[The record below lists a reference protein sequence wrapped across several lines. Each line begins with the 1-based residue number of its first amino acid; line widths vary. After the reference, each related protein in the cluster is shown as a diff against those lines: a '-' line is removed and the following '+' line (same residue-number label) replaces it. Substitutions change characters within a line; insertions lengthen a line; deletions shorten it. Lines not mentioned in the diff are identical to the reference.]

1 MNALFTRAMRS
12 AEFRYHRA
20 TTPARNDRLDAAFAK
35 DRAGWLDQIDR
46 AIDRGVA
53 WLLPQA
59 DVSMS
64 VILCARKT
72 LERTGDQR
80 FAFVKEKAEHYRN
93 TIRDPAFRMFDK
105 DYNPDDPIYAHL
117 PDVMQVR
124 PYFPVELLMIDTV
137 WADVRHQP
145 DIVDRLKA
153 FEDNGFYGTTHIVV
167 GGMILLENGGAPAKD
182 VQAMM
187 AATVQTI
194 ARANDMTARAED
206 IFAERCMVLQWMDLH
221 HLVRPAWMM
230 RLVRNQLPD
239 GGWQAR
245 NMPPI
250 GQSNQHTA
258 IVTLA
263 ALAEFRA
270 QHRVK
275 A

>member
-1 MNALFTRAMRS
+1 MNAPSFITRVQRS
-12 AEFRYHRA
+12 VEFRYDRA
-20 TTPARNDRLDAAFAK
+20 TVPARNDKLDAEFAK
-35 DRAGWLDQIDR
+35 DGALWLDQIDA

-80 FAFVKEKAEHYRN
+80 FTFVREKAEHYRN

-137 WADVRHQP
+137 WADVRKAP
-145 DIVDRLKA
+145 DIVARLKA

-167 GGMILLENGGAPAKD
+167 GGLILLENGGAPATQ

-187 AATVQTI
+187 QATVDTI
-194 ARANDMTARAED
+194 RRANDMTARAED
-206 IFAERCMVLQWMDLH
+206 IFAERCMVLQWMDRHDLI
-221 HLVRPAWMM
+221 RPAWIM

-270 QHRVK
+270 QHR
-275 A
+275 

>member
-1 MNALFTRAMRS
+1 MKSLLTRAVRS

-20 TTPARNDRLDAAFAK
+20 TAPAGNDRLDAQFAQSR
-35 DRAGWLDQIDR
+35 DLWLTQIDR
-46 AIDRGVA
+46 AIDRGIA
-53 WLLPQA
+53 WFLPQA

-72 LERTGDQR
+72 LERTGDLR
-80 FAFVKEKAEHYRN
+80 FSFVNEKAEHYRR

-105 DYNPDDPIYAHL
+105 NYNPDDPNLGHL

-153 FEDNGFYGTTHIVV
+153 FDDNGFYGTTHIVV
-167 GGMILLENGGAPAKD
+167 GGLILLENGGAPAD
-182 VQAMM
+182 VVREMM
-187 AATVQTI
+187 NATVDTI
-194 ARANDMTARAED
+194 RRANEITARAED
-206 IFAERCMVLQWMDLH
+206 IFAERCMVLQWLDLH
-221 HLVRPAWMM
+221 QFVRPAWIM
-230 RLVRNQLPD
+230 RLVRNQLAD

-250 GQSNQHTA
+250 GKSNQHTT

-270 QHRVK
+270 QHR
-275 A
+275 

>member
-1 MNALFTRAMRS
+1 MNALFTRAVRS
-12 AEFRYHRA
+12 AEFRLHRA
-20 TTPARNDRLDAAFAK
+20 TTPARNDRMDAEFAGA
-35 DRAGWLDQIDR
+35 RAAWLDRIDR

-64 VILCARKT
+64 VLLCAKKT
-72 LERTGDQR
+72 LDRTGDQR
-80 FAFVKEKAEHYRN
+80 FGFVHEKAEHYRQ

-105 DYNPDDPIYAHL
+105 GYDPDDPIYGHL

-137 WADVRHQP
+137 WADVRKSP
-145 DIVDRLKA
+145 DIVGRLKA

-167 GGMILLENGGAPAKD
+167 GGLILLENGGAPAD
-182 VQAMM
+182 EVRAMM
-187 AATVQTI
+187 AATVDTI
-194 ARANDMTARAED
+194 ASANNITARAED

-221 HLVRPAWMM
+221 HLIRPSWIM
-230 RLVRNQLPD
+230 RLVRNQLTD

-250 GQSNQHTA
+250 GKSNQHTA

-270 QHRVK
+270 QHR
-275 A
+275 